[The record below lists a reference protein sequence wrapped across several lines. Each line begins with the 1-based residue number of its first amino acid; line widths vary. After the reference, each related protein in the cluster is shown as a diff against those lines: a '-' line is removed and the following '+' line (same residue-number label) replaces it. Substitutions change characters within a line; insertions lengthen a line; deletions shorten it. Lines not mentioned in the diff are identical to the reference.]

1 MRRKYHLLDVFT
13 DTPFAGNPLAVVV
26 DAEGLDA
33 PRMQAIAR
41 EFNLSETVFLLEPR
55 NPVNTARA
63 RIFTPVAELPFAGH
77 PTVGAAALI
86 AKLRAPELL
95 GSEDLIVVIE
105 QPIGDITCNVR
116 GPRGKPLHASF
127 DIPRLPTRL
136 ADPADAATLAAA
148 LSLAPEDIG
157 FDAHRPSVW
166 TAGNPFAFVPVANR
180 AAIARARANPALF
193 EATFGDSVVGA
204 FLYTADCE
212 REGSDVHARMF
223 APAQGIAEDPATG
236 SAAAAFAGV
245 ATAWEAPEDGV
256 HAIVIEQGFAM
267 GRPSII
273 QLGVDIVDGA
283 IVAASVGGAV
293 TRVAE
298 GTIEA

>member
-1 MRRKYHLLDVFT
+1 M
-13 DTPFAGNPLAVVV
+13 
-26 DAEGLDA
+26 
-33 PRMQAIAR
+33 
-41 EFNLSETVFLLEPR
+41 
-55 NPVNTARA
+55 
-63 RIFTPVAELPFAGH
+63 
-77 PTVGAAALI
+77 
-86 AKLRAPELL
+86 
-95 GSEDLIVVIE
+95 
-105 QPIGDITCNVR
+105 
-116 GPRGKPLHASF
+116 
-127 DIPRLPTRL
+127 
-136 ADPADAATLAAA
+136 
-148 LSLAPEDIG
+148 
-157 FDAHRPSVW
+157 
-166 TAGNPFAFVPVANR
+166 PVANR